1 MRKALKIGAWVVAG
15 LLVLA
20 VATALV
26 ITIFFQDEI
35 KQRFEAA
42 LNDQLEAEVVLAGDA
57 SFSFFRHFPKA
68 SISFTDV
75 TVMGGPGFS
84 ADTLLHAGRVAFL
97 FNPFALYKGHY
108 EVHTVEV
115 ARGFLHLEEDENGNA
130 NYSIWQADTTQT
142 ATQEPVQLELAD
154 ARLADLQCRYT
165 QSAAGQ
171 RYHGHIDQMQ
181 LSGAWYSDDFTAQVS
196 GQMVVKEI
204 REQGVTYV
212 EALPLELQVAVDIAL
227 QEGRYRLLPSSIK
240 VAGDAYQLRGD
251 WTTTSI
257 GWDMDVSLQGQS
269 VSLGSMIALL
279 PPAWRE
285 QWQGWDSEG
294 DLNFTATLQGPWSN
308 IAAPAIAVTFD
319 LQEGMLTHPDLSRG
333 ITAVT
338 LDGNFTNGS
347 AQALATSRLEISD
360 FSGQMG
366 NDPLDFSLVVD
377 NWAQPHVTLSANA
390 TMDVRQWRGL
400 LEPLGWAQAA
410 GRLELKDIY
419 LSGAVEDWTTG
430 RYSHRTEATGRVTVA
445 ALEGETEGQSWSVPV
460 GQLALDKQ
468 RLQWEELVVL
478 AGQSDVTTSGAIQNL
493 WNFLS
498 QVAQGDTT
506 AVLEVDALVTGEQLD
521 WADVMA
527 FVPTGSASSPEEAI
541 NYLPYFQRI
550 RGQVD
555 VDFRAFVFEPFQSQS
570 VKGRV
575 RWSPYLTRLDGL
587 ALETAGGTLQG
598 DGFLRVVNDQLV
610 LEGQVLGRGV
620 EVDDLFLGFDNFW
633 QDFLVAE
640 NLKGTVDG
648 DINCYVAWAQ
658 DLSFVEE
665 STSIQAELTVR
676 DGELVDF
683 APMEELSDF
692 VKVKE
697 LRHIQFSEL
706 RNDIRVEGSRVILP
720 AMQIKSTAM
729 NLWISGTHTFDNTID
744 YQMQIDLLDV
754 LARKVKLGKMKLEQ
768 AEQREDGLFN
778 LYVTMTGT
786 VDDPV
791 FATDKAAVLARFEE
805 SRSLL
810 DPTFLNFNEPEQQRE
825 TRITPQDVEE
835 GELDYIDW

>member
-1 MRKALKIGAWVVAG
+1 M
-15 LLVLA
+15 
-20 VATALV
+20 
-26 ITIFFQDEI
+26 
-35 KQRFEAA
+35 
-42 LNDQLEAEVVLAGDA
+42 
-57 SFSFFRHFPKA
+57 
-68 SISFTDV
+68 
-75 TVMGGPGFS
+75 
-84 ADTLLHAGRVAFL
+84 
-97 FNPFALYKGHY
+97 
-108 EVHTVEV
+108 
-115 ARGFLHLEEDENGNA
+115 
-130 NYSIWQADTTQT
+130 
-142 ATQEPVQLELAD
+142 
-154 ARLADLQCRYT
+154 
-165 QSAAGQ
+165 
-171 RYHGHIDQMQ
+171 
-181 LSGAWYSDDFTAQVS
+181 
-196 GQMVVKEI
+196 
-204 REQGVTYV
+204 
-212 EALPLELQVAVDIAL
+212 
-227 QEGRYRLLPSSIK
+227 
-240 VAGDAYQLRGD
+240 
-251 WTTTSI
+251 
-257 GWDMDVSLQGQS
+257 
-269 VSLGSMIALL
+269 
-279 PPAWRE
+279 
-285 QWQGWDSEG
+285 
-294 DLNFTATLQGPWSN
+294 
-308 IAAPAIAVTFD
+308 
-319 LQEGMLTHPDLSRG
+319 
-333 ITAVT
+333 
-338 LDGNFTNGS
+338 
-347 AQALATSRLEISD
+347 
-360 FSGQMG
+360 
-366 NDPLDFSLVVD
+366 
-377 NWAQPHVTLSANA
+377 
-390 TMDVRQWRGL
+390 
-400 LEPLGWAQAA
+400 
-410 GRLELKDIY
+410 
-419 LSGAVEDWTTG
+419 
-430 RYSHRTEATGRVTVA
+430 A

>member
-15 LLVLA
+15 LLVLV

-212 EALPLELQVAVDIAL
+212 EALPLELQVAVDVAL

-430 RYSHRTEATGRVTVA
+430 RY
-445 ALEGETEGQSWSVPV
+445 
-460 GQLALDKQ
+460 
-468 RLQWEELVVL
+468 
-478 AGQSDVTTSGAIQNL
+478 
-493 WNFLS
+493 
-498 QVAQGDTT
+498 
-506 AVLEVDALVTGEQLD
+506 
-521 WADVMA
+521 
-527 FVPTGSASSPEEAI
+527 
-541 NYLPYFQRI
+541 
-550 RGQVD
+550 
-555 VDFRAFVFEPFQSQS
+555 
-570 VKGRV
+570 
-575 RWSPYLTRLDGL
+575 
-587 ALETAGGTLQG
+587 
-598 DGFLRVVNDQLV
+598 
-610 LEGQVLGRGV
+610 
-620 EVDDLFLGFDNFW
+620 
-633 QDFLVAE
+633 
-640 NLKGTVDG
+640 
-648 DINCYVAWAQ
+648 
-658 DLSFVEE
+658 
-665 STSIQAELTVR
+665 
-676 DGELVDF
+676 
-683 APMEELSDF
+683 
-692 VKVKE
+692 
-697 LRHIQFSEL
+697 
-706 RNDIRVEGSRVILP
+706 
-720 AMQIKSTAM
+720 
-729 NLWISGTHTFDNTID
+729 
-744 YQMQIDLLDV
+744 
-754 LARKVKLGKMKLEQ
+754 
-768 AEQREDGLFN
+768 
-778 LYVTMTGT
+778 
-786 VDDPV
+786 
-791 FATDKAAVLARFEE
+791 
-805 SRSLL
+805 
-810 DPTFLNFNEPEQQRE
+810 
-825 TRITPQDVEE
+825 
-835 GELDYIDW
+835 